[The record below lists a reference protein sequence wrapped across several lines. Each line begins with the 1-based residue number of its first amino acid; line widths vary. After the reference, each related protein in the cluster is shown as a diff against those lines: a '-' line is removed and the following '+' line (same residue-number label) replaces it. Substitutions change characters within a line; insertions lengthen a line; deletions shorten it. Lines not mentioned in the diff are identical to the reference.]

1 MAEYSYVASS
11 RWSRLAAMIRG
22 AFSSG
27 PRETSAGLEVL
38 KDKVVLSREGAV
50 DYALA
55 SEDLEPRCFQEGEI
69 LVNPLYAS
77 ALLRDVLEYPIV
89 HPKVGVNLLKMVH
102 AEQTFRYVKPLRV
115 GMELESWSRIA
126 GFRRISTGVP
136 MDIDVALREGGE
148 TVVEGTSVMF
158 SRGKT
163 GKGGSD
169 GAHRK
174 PHEESVPAWDEVGR
188 FAVKPDQPARYAL
201 ASGDYNPIH
210 RVGWVARLSGFKGPI
225 AHGLCVMSMAAGRL
239 IQRFAEGNPDRLLEI
254 ALRFARPAY
263 PGDEL
268 ILRAAEGVEGI
279 QFVLQDARGRDV
291 LKNGVVQ
298 FRPSVR

>member
-1 MAEYSYVASS
+1 
-11 RWSRLAAMIRG
+11 MIRG

-27 PRETSAGLEVL
+27 PHETSAGLEVL
-38 KDKVVLSREGAV
+38 KAAVVLSREGAV
-50 DYALA
+50 DYARA
-55 SEDLEPRCFQEGEI
+55 SEDLDPRYFQEGEVF
-69 LVNPLYAS
+69 VNPLYAS
-77 ALLRDVLEYPIV
+77 ALLRDVLEHPIV
-89 HPKVGVNLLKMVH
+89 HPKVGINLLKMVH
-102 AEQTFRYVKPLRV
+102 AEQTFRFVKPLRV

-126 GFRRISTGVP
+126 GFRRISTGIL
-136 MDIDVALREGGE
+136 MDIDVALREGGGE

-158 SRGKT
+158 SRVKS

-174 PHEESVPAWDEVGR
+174 PQEESVPAWEEIGR
-188 FAVKPDQPARYAL
+188 FAVNPDQPGRYAL

-210 RVGWVARLSGFKGPI
+210 RVGWVARLSGFKGPV

-239 IQRFAEGNPDRLLEI
+239 IQCFAEGNSERLLEI
-254 ALRFARPAY
+254 SLRFARPAY

-268 ILRAAEGVEGI
+268 ILKAAEGVEGI
-279 QFVLQDARGRDV
+279 QFVLQDALGRDV
-291 LKNGVVQ
+291 LKNGVVK